1 MVAYVN
7 ADIGFTACVCTRMYA
22 ERLAPAS
29 WGAGELEELCI
40 CTLLVPEV
48 PASKTTKLRTKR
60 RRGASQQNNKTAN
73 KEAQRCQP
81 ANNKRYRCRCNRKQ
95 RGAEVWHAD
104 NQLSAVCTSGVDGPI
119 PVLVEHA
126 QTCGSNTVRIERQT
140 MNDRELPWGL
150 PDYCSDAGRWCV
162 HCE

>member
-60 RRGASQQNNKTAN
+60 RRGASQQTTKDIDAGATAN
-73 KEAQRCQP
+73 KEAQRCGMQTTSSARFVP
-81 ANNKRYRCRCNRKQ
+81 A
-95 RGAEVWHAD
+95 ALMVPFPS
-104 NQLSAVCTSGVDGPI
+104 L
-119 PVLVEHA
+119 
-126 QTCGSNTVRIERQT
+126 SNTRRPVAAIPYE
-140 MNDRELPWGL
+140 
-150 PDYCSDAGRWCV
+150 
-162 HCE
+162 